1 MLSQMIG
8 ATATSVLARQLGG
21 VASGPAGAVLGLALP
36 FVARRLG
43 PMGMIAMAV
52 GAWAMTRVLNDAAAT
67 AAPAPQPEYP
77 AATPTTI
84 TVKPTSAAL

>member
-52 GAWAMTRVLNDAAAT
+52 GAWAMTRVLNDAAAK
-67 AAPAPQPEYP
+67 AGPAPQPDDP
-77 AATPTTI
+77 AAAPATI
-84 TVKPTSAAL
+84 TVKPTSAAP

>member
-1 MLSQMIG
+1 MLSRMIG

-21 VASGPAGAVLGLALP
+21 VASGPAGAVLGFALP

-52 GAWAMTRVLNDAAAT
+52 GAWAMTRVLNGAAAKAGQAPGPDDPA
-67 AAPAPQPEYP
+67 AAPA
-77 AATPTTI
+77 TI
-84 TVKPTSAAL
+84 TVKPTSAAP